1 MALLLIFGPVRD
13 LNASVAALYC
23 TYRWCYATTALSHLG
38 TFGED
43 SALSVLDRKE
53 LNGRFPF
60 SCFLRMSSR
69 LKKII
74 KRCEPAINLTATY
87 KNKTKQKSG
96 SVEVDITG
104 SSSSR
109 TTAEEARSG
118 RTELSL
124 QIQYSNSSF
133 FPQKTNQF
141 RLHWTLA
148 RCSQGQGRDT
158 FLQSVHIID
167 FLINNAE
174 VRKFVSNFFSREH
187 TEIICNNRRLGKK
200 KKKKKANK
208 PFSCLFTEAAATRGD
223 DSRILHYGDRIH

>member
-1 MALLLIFGPVRD
+1 M
-13 LNASVAALYC
+13 
-23 TYRWCYATTALSHLG
+23 
-38 TFGED
+38 E
-43 SALSVLDRKE
+43 
-53 LNGRFPF
+53 
-60 SCFLRMSSR
+60 
-69 LKKII
+69 
-74 KRCEPAINLTATY
+74 
-87 KNKTKQKSG
+87 
-96 SVEVDITG
+96 ITG

-158 FLQSVHIID
+158 FLQSVHIIN

-187 TEIICNNRRLGKK
+187 TEIICNNRRLGEKK
-200 KKKKKANK
+200 KKGKQALFMFVHRGGSYSRRWLTDTTLWRSDSLIEIQIR
-208 PFSCLFTEAAATRGD
+208 FSSF
-223 DSRILHYGDRIH
+223 

>member
-133 FPQKTNQF
+133 FPPEDKSVQAPLDPRPLQPRSGQRHISAKCTHN
-141 RLHWTLA
+141 RLPDK
-148 RCSQGQGRDT
+148 Q
-158 FLQSVHIID
+158 
-167 FLINNAE
+167 
-174 VRKFVSNFFSREH
+174 
-187 TEIICNNRRLGKK
+187 
-200 KKKKKANK
+200 
-208 PFSCLFTEAAATRGD
+208 RG
-223 DSRILHYGDRIH
+223 GEKVC